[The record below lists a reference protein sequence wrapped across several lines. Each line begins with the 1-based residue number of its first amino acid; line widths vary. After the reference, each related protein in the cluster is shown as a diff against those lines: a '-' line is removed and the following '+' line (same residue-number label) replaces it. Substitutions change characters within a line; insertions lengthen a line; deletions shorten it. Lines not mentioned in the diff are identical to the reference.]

1 MSITT
6 RDKVVDKWQLTFD
19 DGESAPLGLLPAGTH
34 QPPLDLLHQH
44 GQILRVALHDLIKF
58 GELSRPEEYLGQT
71 ELKLLVV

>member
-1 MSITT
+1 M
-6 RDKVVDKWQLTFD
+6 DKWRLTFD

-34 QPPLDLLHQH
+34 QPPLDLLYQH
-44 GQILRVALHDLIKF
+44 GQILWVALHDLIKF